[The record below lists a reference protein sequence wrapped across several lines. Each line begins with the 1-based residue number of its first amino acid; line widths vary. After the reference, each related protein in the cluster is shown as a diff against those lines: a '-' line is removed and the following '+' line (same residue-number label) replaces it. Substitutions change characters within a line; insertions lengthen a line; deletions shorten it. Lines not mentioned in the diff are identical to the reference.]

1 MKKRRSEN
9 ASESRVNKNDSRSYL
24 SLSRQTYKPYLKADD
39 QDERTEK
46 QDQDLDRIIKFAY

>member
-1 MKKRRSEN
+1 MKKLTSEKVSG
-9 ASESRVNKNDSRSYL
+9 ARANKNDGRSYL

-39 QDERTEK
+39 QEERAEK